1 MADIIP
7 EGGRRPPVAHED
19 MASSIFQAVVSCM
32 ALLWFVWATDGIPDP
47 TQRDLLMREEA
58 SRQTGGQVTLT
69 AAEQELDA
77 SLHQLKEKE
86 MSAAQFPP
94 ALHFFRAKPLIQQS
108 SIFKVLQKMP
118 KGAALHVHSSS
129 LVSVDWLVK
138 NVTYRPHCYICF
150 TWDNSVRF
158 LFSDH
163 QPFPRWECFYWQ
175 LLETLRAK
183 IKDPA
188 AFDNSLMQ
196 HLTLFTEDPDGVY
209 PSQDVVWQKF
219 EKAFIAAAGLITYAP
234 VLRDY
239 LYRGLEELHHDN
251 VMYLEL
257 RSGLSKTYELDGTIH
272 DKVWSLKTFEDVT
285 KKFVADHPDF
295 LGARII
301 LSLHRA
307 LSVFEVK
314 AAVKEAIQLQK
325 DFPDVVAGFDL
336 VGREDSG
343 RTLWYFREALSLP
356 AELGVTLPYFFHAGE
371 TDNEGTDVDQNILDA
386 LLFNTTRIGHGFA
399 LAHHPLAKEISRK
412 RNVAVELCPI
422 SNQVLKLVSD
432 LRNHP
437 AAVLMSEGH
446 PMVISS
452 DDPSLF
458 GTTGLSYDFYQAFV
472 GVGGLKANLGTLK
485 ELALNSIRYSSL
497 PLHLKDMALDTWQN
511 KWDIFITGK
520 V

>member
-1 MADIIP
+1 MAF
-7 EGGRRPPVAHED
+7 
-19 MASSIFQAVVSCM
+19 SIFQTLLGCLPLLCFVS
-32 ALLWFVWATDGIPDP
+32 VTDGMPDP
-47 TQRDLLMREEA
+47 TQRDLLIREEA
-58 SRQTGGQVTLT
+58 SRQTGGRVTLT

-77 SLHQLKEKE
+77 YLHRLKEKE

-118 KGAALHVHSSS
+118 KGAALHIHSSS

-158 LFSDH
+158 LFSDR
-163 QPFPRWECFYWQ
+163 QPFPRWNCFYWQ

-188 AFDNSLMQ
+188 GFDNSLMQ
-196 HLTLFTEDPDGVY
+196 RLTLFTEDPDGEY
-209 PSQDVVWQKF
+209 PNQDVVWEKF
-219 EKAFIAAAGLITYAP
+219 ERAFIAAAGLITHAP

-239 LYRGLEELHHDN
+239 LYQGLEELHRDN

-272 DKVWSLKTFEDVT
+272 DKVWSLKTFQDVT
-285 KKFVADHPDF
+285 KKFTADYPDF

-301 LSLHRA
+301 FSVHRA
-307 LSVFEVK
+307 LSVSEVR
-314 AAVKEAIQLQK
+314 AAVEEAIQLQK
-325 DFPDVVAGFDL
+325 EFPDVVAGFDL

-356 AELGVTLPYFFHAGE
+356 AEVGVTLPYFFHAGE
-371 TDNEGTDVDQNILDA
+371 TDKEGTDVDQNILDA
-386 LLFNTTRIGHGFA
+386 LLFNSTRIGHGYA
-399 LAHHPLAKEISRK
+399 LVHHPLAKDLSRK
-412 RNVAVELCPI
+412 LDVAVELCPI

-472 GVGGLKANLGTLK
+472 GIGGLKANLGTLK
-485 ELALNSIRYSSL
+485 ELAVNSIRYSSL
-497 PLHLKDMALDTWQN
+497 PAHLKDTALLMWQN
-511 KWDIFITGK
+511 KWHAFISDEA
-520 V
+520 